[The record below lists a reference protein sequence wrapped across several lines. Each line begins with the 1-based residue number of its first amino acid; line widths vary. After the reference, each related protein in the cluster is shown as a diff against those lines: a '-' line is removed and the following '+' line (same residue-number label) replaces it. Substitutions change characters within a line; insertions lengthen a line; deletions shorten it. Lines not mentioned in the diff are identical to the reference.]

1 MTTPSDVPPVE
12 RTAVPMPTIELDR
25 RDFIWSLALTM
36 PLLLLAL
43 TPAAHAPWWIIATL
57 LGFPAFMGGLLW
69 VKRRRQRSQ
78 AAGETSLVLTPE
90 AIELNWGLRRPTR
103 ITFDEITRVVASSV
117 MDGFGDPSMS
127 LRIETPER
135 RMTVRGDLL
144 VQSSLIERLH
154 QLPGFDPD
162 AFARSW
168 ADEAV
173 WQDSWRPKRTVVF
186 LKALAVQA

>member
-1 MTTPSDVPPVE
+1 MTTPSDFQQVE
-12 RTAVPMPTIELDR
+12 RTSVPMPPIELDR
-25 RDFIWSLALTM
+25 RDFIWSLALTT

-43 TPAAHAPWWIIATL
+43 TPTAHAPWWIIATL
-57 LGFPAFMGGLLW
+57 LAFPALMGGLIW
-69 VKRRRQRSQ
+69 VKRQRQRSP

-90 AIELNWGLRRPTR
+90 AIELHWGLRRPTR
-103 ITFDEITRVVASSV
+103 VAFHEITRVVASSV
-117 MDGFGDPSMS
+117 MDGFGEPSMS

-144 VQSSLIERLH
+144 LQSSLIERLH

-173 WQDSWRPKRTVVF
+173 WQDSWRPRRTVV
-186 LKALAVQA
+186 LVKAPIDKS

>member
-1 MTTPSDVPPVE
+1 MTTPSDAAPIE
-12 RTAVPMPTIELDR
+12 RTSVPMPPIELDR
-25 RDFIWSLALTM
+25 RDFIWSLALAAAV
-36 PLLLLAL
+36 LVLAL
-43 TPAAHAPWWIIATL
+43 TPAAHAPWWIFATL
-57 LGFPAFMGGLLW
+57 LAFPAFMGGMLW

-90 AIELNWGLRRPTR
+90 SIELSWGLRRPTR
-103 ITFDEITRVVASSV
+103 IAFDEITRVVTSSV
-117 MDGFGDPSMS
+117 MDGFGEPSMS
-127 LRIETPER
+127 LRIETPDR

-144 VQSSLIERLH
+144 LQSSLIERLH

-168 ADEAV
+168 ADESV

-186 LKALAVQA
+186 VKPAVIQA